1 MFTLGIPLKQKRRTL
16 GYLSNEYFPGGMKKL
31 GQQVPY
37 EILSSDDGFFELG
50 FPNMDED
57 EFRNITF
64 QLKQQGVTVIG
75 ADSQL
80 TEKTMKLANLVPL
93 KEDLQVTTMD
103 GKIAIITDPEDI
115 KTFYRGGT
123 VFGDDNDGLSIELNK
138 EDSLDF
144 QSLSNPQ
151 HAYRNY
157 QENSKVNEGRIN
169 GPFTW
174 KDYKTLLN
182 IALKDDSALAFVGG
196 SHIIESGFFIS
207 LEPDGLDPND
217 PESFFGLKEDGEKV
231 EVRYDEVEFVET
243 STVDE
248 GSCGYA
254 PDGEDPNKAD
264 QPAGPHLLR
273 KKIREIIETYVDDP
287 NVPGVTGM
295 EDAGGKVR
303 DNILAAI
310 PDSYSYKDL
319 AQDIAYIIQEEY
331 GSHNIK
337 PFLQTLTQKL
347 QTPNY

>member
-1 MFTLGIPLKQKRRTL
+1 
-16 GYLSNEYFPGGMKKL
+16 MKKL

-37 EILSSDDGFFELG
+37 EIISTDREGGFFVIS
-50 FPNMDED
+50 FPNMDEY

-80 TEKTMKLANLVPL
+80 TEKTMKLVNLVPLKPL

>member
-1 MFTLGIPLKQKRRTL
+1 MFTLGIPIKQKRRTL

-75 ADSQL
+75 ADTQL
-80 TEKTMKLANLVPL
+80 TEKTMKLVNLVPL

-157 QENSKVNEGRIN
+157 QENSKVNEGRVS
-169 GPFTW
+169 GPF
-174 KDYKTLLN
+174 DYKTLAD
-182 IALKDDSALAFVGG
+182 IVYKDDSALAYINGEHVALFSDG
-196 SHIIESGFFIS
+196 IS
-207 LEPDGLDPND
+207 PED
-217 PESFFGLKEDGEKV
+217 PEHFIALRKDGE
-231 EVRYDEVEFVET
+231 EVVVMYDEVEFVET

-273 KKIREIIETYVDDP
+273 KKIREMIEAYADDP
-287 NVPGVTGM
+287 DVPGTTGM

-310 PDSYSYKDL
+310 PDSYGYQDL

-347 QTPNY
+347 QRPNY